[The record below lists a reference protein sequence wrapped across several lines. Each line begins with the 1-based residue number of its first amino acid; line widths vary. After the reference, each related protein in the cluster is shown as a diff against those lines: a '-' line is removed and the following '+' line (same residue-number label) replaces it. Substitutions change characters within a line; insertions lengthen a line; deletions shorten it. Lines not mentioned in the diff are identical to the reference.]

1 MREELSARPRPA
13 SEASPA
19 QSHPPA
25 QAQLPLAS
33 TSPARFSAPRTLLPG
48 ASRRQRTGWLPGT
61 RGSPSASI
69 LSPFPFR
76 SGALVLKL
84 SLQFCVSS
92 ELILMWQG
100 TPPAEGKGAVRQGV
114 IGRRLD
120 SLSRLKAAC
129 GPWDP
134 NLGTVTEMF
143 QRVECGQVGP
153 QRLEG
158 GWDAF
163 AQQIDCPF

>member
-1 MREELSARPRPA
+1 MVARHPRVPKCEHTQPLS
-13 SEASPA
+13 
-19 QSHPPA
+19 
-25 QAQLPLAS
+25 LPE
-33 TSPARFSAPRTLLPG
+33 RC
-48 ASRRQRTGWLPGT
+48 
-61 RGSPSASI
+61 
-69 LSPFPFR
+69 
-76 SGALVLKL
+76 SGLKL

-120 SLSRLKAAC
+120 SMSRLKAAC